1 MWQMLSM
8 LYVCVRTNYT
18 TQLSLSFSIKSACY
32 FYSRV
37 RPTKSTSDG
46 DPMTLTH
53 LALLLAAAGILALG
67 GAPLVALIAA
77 ATVAY
82 LTGSDE

>member
-1 MWQMLSM
+1 M
-8 LYVCVRTNYT
+8 
-18 TQLSLSFSIKSACY
+18 A
-32 FYSRV
+32 
-37 RPTKSTSDG
+37 

-53 LALLLAAAGILALG
+53 LVLLLAAAGVLALG

-82 LTGSDE
+82 LTGDDA